1 MNPAQD
7 PTNYIQLIGNPK
19 NEANPNPQLAQMNNP
34 EDNRNYTYHKNIFIL
49 YRKTSSFKA

>member
-1 MNPAQD
+1 MNHAQD
-7 PTNYIQLIGNPK
+7 PTNYIQLIGNPQ